1 MNILIAFFF
10 FLVAMYNYVKI
21 EIFKR
26 ENKRYI
32 IAMKFTI

>member
-1 MNILIAFFF
+1 MNILIVFF

-21 EIFKR
+21 DVFKR

>member
-1 MNILIAFFF
+1 MNILIVFF

-21 EIFKR
+21 DMFKR